1 MDLGFEKI
9 NVKVG
14 FEIHQQLN
22 TANKLFC
29 SCKSVDANGDYDFNF
44 IRSLRPTKSELG
56 SFDKAAI
63 FEHAKMTSIKY
74 FSKMGL
80 SCLVEADEEPPHDV
94 NNDALETTLLFCIA
108 LKSHI
113 VDEIHF
119 MRKIVIDGSN
129 VGGFQRTALVSTGG
143 YLEVDDFKK
152 IGVQSICLEEDAA
165 KLLSSAG
172 EYKEYGLDRLGIPLV
187 EIALEPISGTPEQ
200 IVNVA
205 LTLGRLLRSSR
216 RVARG
221 IGSIR
226 QDVNISVNGGH
237 VVEVKGVQQ
246 ISQLVKVLDYE
257 AKRQFGLMKI
267 AEELK
272 NKNINDDSFDEK
284 FVEVTPIFSSSSSN
298 IIKKILKN
306 PNSVIIGK
314 RLKNCKGLIGFEPIE
329 GIRMGKELGE
339 FLRFFGVGGIFHSD
353 ELPNY
358 GITVDD
364 INTVSSFLHLSSNDA
379 FILIGGDKTKINR
392 ILNPL
397 DNRIHQFKIGVVAET
412 RSATNDGDTVFL
424 RPRAGSSRMYP
435 ETDILPI
442 RVDKNLLDDM
452 SNNVPLSWNQL
463 INNIMEKYSLN
474 KKLAEQI
481 FDSEYYDLF
490 ERIILVT
497 SNISPTFIASKLT
510 EDIVSLSRT
519 GLNKNL
525 LTNEKI
531 LEIFDYLNKGKIVKE
546 SVVLIFEKLMKN
558 ESKSVKEAIN
568 SLNLTKIDD
577 KNLYLALDQILND
590 NMSIIKEK
598 GAHSIGSLMGK
609 SMSLFRGKV
618 DGSKINDY
626 LKQKIESIIN
636 SGSP

>member
-1 MDLGFEKI
+1 MDLNFEKI

-22 TANKLFC
+22 TVNKLFC
-29 SCKSVDANGDYDFNF
+29 SCKSIDADGKYDFNF

-80 SCLVEADEEPPHDV
+80 SCLVEADEEPPHNI
-94 NNDALETTLLFCIA
+94 NNDALETVLLFCIA
-108 LKSHI
+108 LHSNI

-129 VGGFQRTALVSTGG
+129 VSGFQRTALISTGG
-143 YLEVDDFKK
+143 FLECDNFKK
-152 IGVQSICLEEDAA
+152 VGVQSICLEEDAA
-165 KLLSSAG
+165 KLLSSG
-172 EYKEYGLDRLGIPLV
+172 EIYKEYGLDRLGIPLV
-187 EIALEPISGTPEQ
+187 EIALEPISGTPAE

-226 QDVNISVNGGH
+226 QDVNISVNNGQ

-257 AKRQFGLMKI
+257 TKRQFGLMKI

-272 NKNINDDSFDEK
+272 NKCIDDESFTDE
-284 FVEVTPIFSSSSSN
+284 FVDVTSIFSSSSSN
-298 IIKKILKN
+298 IVKKILKTQ
-306 PNSVIIGK
+306 NSIILGK
-314 RLKNCKGLIGFEPIE
+314 RLKNFKGLIGFEPTP
-329 GIRMGKELGE
+329 GVRMGKELGE

-358 GITVDD
+358 GITNKEIDA
-364 INTVSSFLHLSSNDA
+364 ISNFLHLSLNDA
-379 FILIGGDKTKINR
+379 FILIGGNKNKINR
-392 ILNPL
+392 ILDPL
-397 DNRIHQFKIGVVAET
+397 NNRIYQFKSGVVAET
-412 RSATNDGDTVFL
+412 RSATNDGGTIFL

-442 RVDKNLLDDM
+442 YVDENLLN
-452 SNNVPLSWNQL
+452 SLSEKVPLPWNQL
-463 INNIMEKYSLN
+463 IKNIMKKYSLN
-474 KKLAEQI
+474 NKLAEQI
-481 FDSEYYDLF
+481 FDSEYYDVF
-490 ERIILVT
+490 ERIISLS
-497 SNISPTFIASKLT
+497 SNISPTFVASKLT
-510 EDIVSLSRT
+510 EDIVSLSRN
-519 GLNKNL
+519 GLDKNL
-525 LTNEKI
+525 LTTEAMI
-531 LEIFDYLNKGKIVKE
+531 EIFHYLDTGKIVKE
-546 SVVLIFEKLMKN
+546 SVILIFEKLMKN
-558 ESKSVKEAIN
+558 ECTSINDAIS

-577 KNLYLALDQILND
+577 KKLYLTLDQILND
-590 NMSIIKEK
+590 NMSIVKEK
-598 GAHSIGSLMGK
+598 GIHSIGSLMGK
-609 SMSLFRGKV
+609 SMNLFRGKV

-626 LKQKIESIIN
+626 LKQKIESILN
-636 SGSP
+636 SDSP